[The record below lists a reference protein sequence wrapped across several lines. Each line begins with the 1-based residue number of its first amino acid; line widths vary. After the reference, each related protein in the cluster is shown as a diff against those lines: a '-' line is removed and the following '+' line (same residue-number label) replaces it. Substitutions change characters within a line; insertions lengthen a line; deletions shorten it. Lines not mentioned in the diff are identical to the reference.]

1 MTLLE
6 KSTVIPSDQYF
17 CFKWLHNSQMAGSD
31 IMFPICVEIYCQ
43 NWTLRKT
50 FIAQLTILIGQDSN
64 LSYVVSQQP
73 LKRLCHNKWP
83 PMDQQLV
90 HSPFHLQRLN
100 VEKILKFRFLHL
112 PINSIKESG
121 LC

>member
-1 MTLLE
+1 M
-6 KSTVIPSDQYF
+6 PSDQYF

-83 PMDQQLV
+83 QQMATTNG
-90 HSPFHLQRLN
+90 HNNGPAAGPFPISFAKIERRKNSQISISSSPN
-100 VEKILKFRFLHL
+100 KF
-112 PINSIKESG
+112 N
-121 LC
+121 